1 MKSFNYLGVKFDEN
15 INFKYCNKT
24 RSEAASRALDGIV
37 LKCKQYSD
45 VGYNTYFICLII
57 LNACSRLQDH
67 DSDIRWNSNIN
78 VCDIITVLAMIYYQ
92 GVHNLTPHII
102 AMQHISP

>member
-15 INFKYCNKT
+15 IHFKYCIKT

-45 VGYNTYFICLII
+45 VGYNIHFHLFDYFVVPVSVYC
-57 LNACSRLQDH
+57 ATRCRKVHCATKCSEKM
-67 DSDIRWNSNIN
+67 
-78 VCDIITVLAMIYYQ
+78 V
-92 GVHNLTPHII
+92 
-102 AMQHISP
+102 